1 MSKTVGTQGKLQVR
15 KLIAKKM
22 QGKSKMNKLE
32 NEIDKETV
40 EQMAK
45 LAHLKLSGSQIDE
58 YTQQM
63 SVVLKYFDEISKVDT
78 TDVEPMVTPALVE
91 SFWREDEVRN
101 DFSVE
106 EIMANAPL
114 RVGNLFKVPQ
124 VV

>member
-1 MSKTVGTQGKLQVR
+1 MSKIVGTQGKLHVR

-22 QGKSKMNKLE
+22 QGKSKMSKFE

-91 SFWREDEVRN
+91 SFWREDEVRS

>member
-1 MSKTVGTQGKLQVR
+1 MGTQGKLHVR

-22 QGKSKMNKLE
+22 QGKSKMSKFE

-91 SFWREDEVRN
+91 SFWREDEVRS